1 MEWINKIH
9 QGHVLELLKQ
19 MPDDFVDMVITS
31 PPYWGLRDYGK
42 ETETIWGGDK
52 DCDHDFSLTKDK
64 FSVNVGDKK
73 NSYDRTSLAEG
84 VEQGFCKKCGAWKG
98 QLGLEPHPVMFIDN
112 LVEIFR
118 EVRRVLKPTGSFYL
132 NMGDSYFGGNMCVGQ
147 PKDWKSLS
155 TSNRE
160 KYDSS
165 TMDNFIKKRNKLKSN
180 WLQPKQLMLIPS
192 RVAVSMQD
200 DGWCLRND
208 IIWHKPNPMPSS
220 VKDRLNNTYEHVFH
234 FVKKKK
240 YHYDL
245 DAIRIPHKVD
255 SIKRACRGRQSSKL
269 DSEQYAISYKEDYKG
284 YENMEENFQEGKLR
298 AVNPKG
304 KNPGDVITKREQLLD
319 TGMVRHGGPG
329 STLGDPDKWNPKGK
343 NPGDTIEVPYS
354 VQPRDKDFVEYRNL
368 PDIKEFSSWLNDWR
382 KGNGITIDEVEK
394 KMESQAPHHW
404 FNGESF
410 PTVDDWKKF
419 QEIYQLDNTYDD
431 ALTEL
436 HIKPAVKINHPL
448 GKNPGDIIKEV
459 SGKFVGSNVHSAG
472 GREFY
477 WSEQRVHNI
486 DQKVIA
492 LYLKPLV
499 KGHEEKLDELF
510 GETKWRHWIR
520 TDESG
525 ACLPSVD
532 DWHIL
537 KGLLDFD
544 CTYDRVMTETHLVP
558 VTDASHPKGKNPG
571 DFWDINTQPFSEAH
585 FAVFPEELIE
595 GPIKSSCPED
605 GIVMDIFAGSGTACL
620 VAKKMGRNYIGLE
633 LNPEYVKMAEE
644 RVSKLTTID
653 NWMKTDAETS
663 VDNVD
668 KWL

>member
-9 QGHVLELLKQ
+9 QGNTLEVLKQ
-19 MPDDFVDMVITS
+19 MPDDFVDMIITS

-52 DCDHDFSLTKDK
+52 ECDHDFTLTKDK

-98 QLGLEPHPVMFIDN
+98 QLGLEPHPNMFIDN

-118 EVRRVLKPTGSFYL
+118 EVKRVMKPTGSFYL

-160 KYDSS
+160 KYDSDE
-165 TMDNFIKKRNKLKSN
+165 MEKFIKKRNKLRSN

-192 RVAVSMQD
+192 RVAVAMQE

-245 DAIRIPHKVD
+245 DAIRVPHKVD

-269 DSEQYAISYKEDYKG
+269 DSEQYAIHYKEDYRG
-284 YENMEENFQEGKLR
+284 YENMEDDFKEGKLR

-304 KNPGDVITKREQLLD
+304 KNPGDVAILKSWGSDKNFEYHGDGKHNPKGQSPSDLKRNIIESFKD
-319 TGMVRHGGPG
+319 
-329 STLGDPDKWNPKGK
+329 NPKGK
-343 NPGDTIEVPYS
+343 NPGDVIKTKREKLLETGMVRHGGEGSTLGDPDRWNPLGKNPGDTVKIPYS
-354 VQPRDKDFVEYRNL
+354 VQPRNKDVIEYRDL
-368 PDIKEFSSWLNDWR
+368 PDIKEFSSWLNAWR
-382 KGNGITIDEVEK
+382 KERELTIADIEDELD
-394 KMESQAPHHW
+394 SQAPHHW

-410 PTVDDWKKF
+410 PTVDNWKAFKATYNPPDKYDEGLLNVKF
-419 QEIYQLDNTYDD
+419 
-431 ALTEL
+431 
-436 HIKPAVKINHPL
+436 KPADKVNHP
-448 GKNPGDIIKEV
+448 I
-459 SGKFVGSNVHSAG
+459 
-472 GREFY
+472 
-477 WSEQRVHNI
+477 
-486 DQKVIA
+486 
-492 LYLKPLV
+492 
-499 KGHEEKLDELF
+499 
-510 GETKWRHWIR
+510 
-520 TDESG
+520 
-525 ACLPSVD
+525 
-532 DWHIL
+532 
-537 KGLLDFD
+537 
-544 CTYDRVMTETHLVP
+544 
-558 VTDASHPKGKNPG
+558 GKNPG
-571 DFWDINTQPFSEAH
+571 DFWNICTQPFSDAH
-585 FAVFPEELIE
+585 FAVFPEELIS
-595 GPIKSSCPED
+595 GPIKSSCPKE

-620 VAKKMGRNYIGLE
+620 VAKRMGRNYIGLE
-633 LNPEYVKMAEE
+633 LNPEYVKMARE
-644 RVSKLTTID
+644 RLSKLDTID
-653 NWMKTDAETS
+653 TWTKTETTTS
-663 VDNVD
+663 VDD
-668 KWL
+668 LDEWL